1 MSNQKLARVDLG
13 RPGGACTVRYV
24 PLEILG
30 LWEHLMTERHGFE
43 VRGISASVW
52 AELEGSAGAAGVKVP
67 TERVTEISLYYF
79 DSRIGMLNRVV
90 RYAPAEDAGVVRD
103 VLLRHYGALEDYGNP
118 KPWMRERE
126 GVWFRPREGQ
136 AGGGAFAPQTS
147 AQAG

>member
-13 RPGGACTVRYV
+13 RPGGAGTVRYV
-24 PLEILG
+24 PLEVLG

-43 VRGISASVW
+43 VRGVSASVW

-79 DSRIGMLNRVV
+79 DARIGMLNRVI
-90 RYAPAEDAGVVRD
+90 RYAPAEDVP
-103 VLLRHYGALEDYGNP
+103 VLRETLMRHYGALGDDLGNP
-118 KPWMRERE
+118 KPWMKERE

-136 AGGGAFAPQTS
+136 TASGAFAQT
-147 AQAG
+147 AAKAG